1 MTVQHDEAIVTAAH
15 TVHDKVWFKHWK
27 EGEKELRPAQ
37 VIEYVREV
45 RTEAGYTEQAM
56 PDVLQKLVADAREA
70 QDENKMVR
78 LVELIEP
85 LKRII
90 LPPIS
95 NAA

>member
-15 TVHDKVWFKHWK
+15 TVHDEVWATHWK
-27 EGEKELRPAQ
+27 KGETQLRPAQ

-45 RTEAGYTEQAM
+45 RTTAGCTEQAL
-56 PDVLQKLVADAREA
+56 PGALQKLVVSAREA
-70 QDENKMVR
+70 QDEKKMIK
-78 LVELIEP
+78 LVDLIEP
-85 LKRII
+85 LKQII